1 MRFVECFWSS
11 EMIVLKSF
19 TWGESNCCFNCFCVA
34 FGLYERA
41 KYRATKRDICCG
53 CCGVKAFVR
62 LLIVSL
68 FHPVIRSEHG
78 TFPLCC
84 SRCLILAFAWIWSTF
99 ESSISVFWFWN
110 NTWFHRPI
118 PSAPEVRKYW
128 THNKENSLYNIQY
141 LLCKYLV
148 LEKSSLS
155 CSLGLHR
162 EKKSIFISMY
172 TRYVYT

>member
-78 TFPLCC
+78 TFSLWC
-84 SRCLILAFAWIWSTF
+84 SRSLILAFAWIWSTLSRWFLCSGF
-99 ESSISVFWFWN
+99 ETRDSIGLFLLLLKSESIEHTTKKTHCIIFNICFVNIWF
-110 NTWFHRPI
+110 
-118 PSAPEVRKYW
+118 
-128 THNKENSLYNIQY
+128 
-141 LLCKYLV
+141 
-148 LEKSSLS
+148 
-155 CSLGLHR
+155 
-162 EKKSIFISMY
+162 
-172 TRYVYT
+172 